1 MTTKRVGSGEYG
13 LESGISLLLIVG
25 VIISL
30 VLEVI
35 GVVIFYRSHGS
46 LNILQAGSMFIQGH
60 DFFSF
65 IGEQFKKPQESGL
78 LFIIVGIIVLILTPY
93 VRVVASVFYFAREKN
108 IKYVWIT
115 LFVLVVITLSL
126 ALH

>member
-1 MTTKRVGSGEYG
+1 MTSKRLGSGESG
-13 LESGISLLLIVG
+13 LESGISLLLIAG
-25 VIISL
+25 VITSL

-35 GVVIFYRSHGS
+35 GVVIFYHSSGS
-46 LNILQAGSMFIQGH
+46 LDISQSESMFIRGH

-65 IGEQFKKPQESGL
+65 IFEQIKKTQGSGV
-78 LFIIVGIIVLILTPY
+78 LFMIAGIVVLILTPY
-93 VRVVASVFYFAREKN
+93 VRVVASVFYFAQEKN